1 FRKILL
7 ASGLEEE
14 LKWGKPCY
22 TFEGHNVAIL
32 QPFKDCCALMYF
44 KGSLLKDPKGILKA
58 PGQHSQAA
66 RRIEVASAAEVTK
79 LTAAVK
85 SYTREAIKLEK
96 TGQKV
101 ETKKKPE
108 PMPDEL
114 KQALAKNARFQKA
127 F

>member
-1 FRKILL
+1 
-7 ASGLEEE
+7 
-14 LKWGKPCY
+14 
-22 TFEGHNVAIL
+22 
-32 QPFKDCCALMYF
+32 
-44 KGSLLKDPKGILKA
+44 SLLKDPKGILKA

-79 LTAAVK
+79 LAAAVK
-85 SYTREAIKLEK
+85 SYTREAIKIEK

-127 F
+127 FESLTPGRQRAYIIFISSAKQSA